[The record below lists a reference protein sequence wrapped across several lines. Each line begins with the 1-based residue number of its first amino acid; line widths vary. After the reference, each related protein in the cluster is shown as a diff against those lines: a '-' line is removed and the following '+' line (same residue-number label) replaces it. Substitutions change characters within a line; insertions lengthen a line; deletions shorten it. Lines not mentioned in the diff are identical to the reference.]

1 MLHRALLNVP
11 RPVAAWRA
19 TVVLVGMSL
28 FSPTLFAQGTMA
40 PAQLPVSD
48 SWGLA
53 HPLPTRQL
61 RGELGYA
68 AGDAIDVL
76 QLQGQYETPL
86 RTFTGGAVP
95 LTLSGLADASLR
107 RFDADVG
114 GSENGSHLRAG
125 ARLSLPIPNI
135 ANLRVG
141 GAMNLAYT
149 RLGSASDTDIFA
161 ELSGRYAAPASLIG
175 RPFDAYTAL
184 RLGGD
189 SQFDNGIL
197 IGASVALAQQMN
209 AGLEISTDRD
219 ALTAFLGLPLDRRL
233 RLTGSLGVA
242 DGVDILAQAQLSL
255 DLP

>member
-1 MLHRALLNVP
+1 
-11 RPVAAWRA
+11 
-19 TVVLVGMSL
+19 MSL
-28 FSPTLFAQGTMA
+28 GSPTVFAQGSMA
-40 PAQLPVSD
+40 PAQLPVTD

-53 HPLPTRQL
+53 HPLAARQL

-68 AGDAIDVL
+68 AGDVIDVL
-76 QLQGQYETPL
+76 QLQGQYEMPL
-86 RTFTGGAVP
+86 RTFTGGAIP
-95 LTLSGLADASLR
+95 LTLSGIADASLR
-107 RFDADVG
+107 RIDADPA

-125 ARLSLPIPNI
+125 ARLSLPIPNVD
-135 ANLRVG
+135 NLRVG

-149 RLGSASDTDIFA
+149 RVGSASDTDIFA
-161 ELSGRYAAPASLIG
+161 EISGRYGASASLIG

-189 SQFDNGIL
+189 NQFDNGIL
-197 IGASVALAQQMN
+197 LGASVALPRQMN

-219 ALTAFLGLPLDRRL
+219 ALTAYLGLPLDRRL

-242 DGVDILAQAQLSL
+242 DEVDILAQVQLSL